1 MIETKFIKDIV
12 REFQIQEYIA
22 DTLRNVGFSHS
33 KVHKTPLG
41 EKVIIYAS
49 RPGLVVGRKGENI
62 QKLTQSLKS
71 RFKLENPQIEI
82 IEVEYPN
89 LDAFIVAEK
98 ISSSLERF
106 GLSKFKGIGHKA
118 MFDVMNAGAR
128 GIEILISGKI
138 PSARAKR
145 WRFYQGYLKKSGD
158 VAITGI
164 RKAYA
169 QAHLKTG
176 VVGIQ
181 VRIMPPDLK
190 MPDTVTPKVTVGD
203 VVLQSEIMKK
213 VEEVT
218 ESKPAAEKADK
229 EKKES
234 KKPSKRKKK
243 DALKEEST
251 ENLAAEESSK
261 EESASGDN

>member
-82 IEVEYPN
+82 IEIEYPN

-190 MPDTVTPKVTVGD
+190 MPDTVTPKVTLGD
-203 VVLQSEIMKK
+203 VMSKNDLLKK
-213 VEEVT
+213 SDESI
-218 ESKPAAEKADK
+218 SKPVPETDK
-229 EKKES
+229 KDVKKTT
-234 KKPSKRKKK
+234 KRKKK
-243 DALKEEST
+243 
-251 ENLAAEESSK
+251 ESSK
-261 EESASGDN
+261 EDATNSSTKETEKIESTKAEGEN